1 MTPLRIGLT
10 GGIASGKSAVARRFA
25 ELGAP
30 VIDADE
36 IARAI
41 VEPGEAAHG
50 EVVRRFGSAILA
62 ANGELDRRALRNLI
76 FNDADARRDLETILH
91 PRIQAQM
98 RRRAAALRGPYLVM
112 VIPLLVEGGSRE
124 GVDRILVV
132 DADEDVRIGRL
143 VERDGGTALQAR
155 AILDAQASRTA
166 RLQLADDVLRN
177 DGSLQE
183 LRAAVDDLHRRYLDL
198 ADATGGA
205 AADRR

>member
-1 MTPLRIGLT
+1 MPPLRIGLT

-25 ELGAP
+25 ELGVP

-50 EVVRRFGSAILA
+50 EVVRRFGGAILA
-62 ANGELDRRALRNLI
+62 ANGELDRHALRKLI
-76 FNDADARRDLETILH
+76 FSDAEARRDLEAILH

-124 GVDRILVV
+124 GLDRILVV
-132 DADEDVRIGRL
+132 DADEDVRLRRL
-143 VERDGGTALQAR
+143 IDRDGGTVLQAR
-155 AILDAQASRTA
+155 AILDAQASRAA
-166 RLQLADDVLRN
+166 RLQLADDVLMN

-183 LRAAVDDLHRRYLDL
+183 LRGAVDDLHRRYLEL
-198 ADATGGA
+198 AAAAGA
-205 AADRR
+205 ATADRR